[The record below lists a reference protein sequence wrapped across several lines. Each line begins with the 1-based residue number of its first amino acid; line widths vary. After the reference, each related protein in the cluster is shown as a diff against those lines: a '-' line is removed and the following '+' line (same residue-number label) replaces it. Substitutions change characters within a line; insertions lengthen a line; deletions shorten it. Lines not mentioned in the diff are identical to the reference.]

1 MKVLHINDHLEFK
14 GGVEVYVLSLAAELE
29 GRGVEVGIAFGQG
42 SASAWPRSFSVPSVS
57 SVAWRSREDGRR
69 EMERVLKSFA
79 PDVCH
84 VHGVF
89 NPGSIQACLD
99 YGPTILHLHDY
110 RYVCPSSGLYY
121 RRSESICERTCSLA
135 CFPIGLVRGCQ
146 TLRMPASLSF
156 YSRVRFVE
164 RNANRFR
171 SVLANSQYVADRF
184 TRSNGIV
191 SRLQVLHYF
200 CPIEPAMESPAGSEV
215 SSILF
220 LGRVREPKGIV
231 RFIDVLSRL
240 PERVIGTIVGDP
252 DSAMR
257 AIIEKEARRLKCWH
271 RVKMT
276 GWVERADVA
285 KIVEQAGAV
294 IFPSIW
300 AEPFGIV
307 GLEAMA
313 RGIPVVAFD
322 VGGVSDWLKDG
333 VNGFLIP
340 RDDTRMMAERVQ
352 ELLSDPS
359 LRSKF
364 GNAGISTVRS
374 QFDLDG
380 HIMKLLSLYEG

>member
-1 MKVLHINDHLEFK
+1 MKVLHINDHLELK

-29 GRGVEVGIAFGQG
+29 SRGLEVGIAFGHG
-42 SASAWPRSFSVPSVS
+42 SASAWSRSFSVPSIS
-57 SVAWRSREDGRR
+57 SVAWRCHEDGRR

-89 NPGSIQACLD
+89 NPGSIQACLE

-121 RRSESICERTCSLA
+121 RRSESICERQCSLA

-164 RNANRFR
+164 RNAQRFK

-184 TRSNGIV
+184 SKSNGAV
-191 SRLQVLHYF
+191 SQLQVLHYF
-200 CPIEPAMESPAGSEV
+200 CPIEPATKSAAASEDL
-215 SSILF
+215 SILF

-240 PERVIGTIVGDP
+240 PKRVVGTIVGDP

-257 AIIEKEARRLKCWH
+257 AIIEREARRLNCWH

-276 GWVERADVA
+276 GWVERTDVA

-313 RGIPVVAFD
+313 RGVPVVAFD

-333 VNGFLIP
+333 INGFLIP
-340 RDDTRMMAERVQ
+340 RDDTRKMAGRVQ
-352 ELLSDPS
+352 ELLSDPP
-359 LRSKF
+359 LRARL
-364 GNAGISTVRS
+364 GEAGISTVRS
-374 QFDLDG
+374 RFDLDG
-380 HIMKLLSLYEG
+380 HIEKLLSLYEG

>member
-1 MKVLHINDHLEFK
+1 MKVLHINDHLDLK
-14 GGVEVYVLSLAAELE
+14 GGVEVYVLSLAEQLE
-29 GRGVEVGIAFGQG
+29 SRGVVVGIAFGQG
-42 SASAWPRSFSVPSVS
+42 RASAWAKSFAVPSIS
-57 SVAWRSREDGRR
+57 SVAWRSHEDGRR
-69 EMERVLKSFA
+69 EMEKVLKSFA

-84 VHGVF
+84 IHGVF
-89 NPGSIQACLD
+89 NPGSIEACLE

-110 RYVCPSSGLYY
+110 RYLCPSSGLYY
-121 RRSESICERTCSLA
+121 RRTESICERRCSLA

-146 TLRMPASLSF
+146 TLRMPASFSF

-164 RNANRFR
+164 RNVHRFQ

-184 TRSNGIV
+184 SRSNGVV
-191 SRLQVLHYF
+191 SQLQVFPYF
-200 CPIEPAMESPAGSEV
+200 CPIEPAIEPPAASDV

-220 LGRVREPKGIV
+220 LGRVRELKGIV

-252 DSAMR
+252 APAMR
-257 AIIEKEARRLKCWH
+257 VIIQKEAQRLKCWH
-271 RVKMT
+271 RVKLT

-285 KIVEQAGAV
+285 KIVEQASAV

-313 RGIPVVAFD
+313 RGVPVVAFD

-340 RDDTRMMAERVQ
+340 RDDTPMMAERVQ
-352 ELLSDPS
+352 ELLSNPP
-359 LRSKF
+359 LRARF
-364 GNAGISTVRS
+364 GSAGISAVRS
-374 QFDLDG
+374 QFDFEG
-380 HIMKLLSLYEG
+380 HIMKLLSLYER